1 MLTHWRLAFMKD
13 IFWKLNFILVQING
27 KNYWKFILKK
37 WMCCLQN
44 WFHKVDC
51 TGSLRSW
58 FIDLWNSTLVNF
70 LRQVRDYGSYGDD
83 HGCDGDDHVWQVV
96 QQASAEDRLDFE
108 DPVRFV
114 LRTWPWPDQ
123 AEGLPQ
129 VPILML
135 MLM

>member
-1 MLTHWRLAFMKD
+1 MLLTKFV
-13 IFWKLNFILVQING
+13 FI
-27 KNYWKFILKK
+27 
-37 WMCCLQN
+37 
-44 WFHKVDC
+44 KVDC

-70 LRQVRDYGSYGDD
+70 LRQVGDYNSGADGDSDGYGDV
-83 HGCDGDDHVWQVV
+83 DGDGGADGDGDGDVLQVV

-129 VPILML
+129 VSILVM
-135 MLM
+135 M

>member
-1 MLTHWRLAFMKD
+1 MVERL
-13 IFWKLNFILVQING
+13 
-27 KNYWKFILKK
+27 
-37 WMCCLQN
+37 
-44 WFHKVDC
+44 KVDC

-70 LRQVRDYGSYGDD
+70 LRQVPDRNSNSVDD
-83 HGCDGDDHVWQVV
+83 DVVQVV
-96 QQASAEDRLDFE
+96 QQAAAEDRLDFE

-129 VPILML
+129 VPILIITPPL
-135 MLM
+135 LST

>member
-1 MLTHWRLAFMKD
+1 M
-13 IFWKLNFILVQING
+13 
-27 KNYWKFILKK
+27 
-37 WMCCLQN
+37 
-44 WFHKVDC
+44 DC

-70 LRQVRDYGSYGDD
+70 LRQVRDYGSNGDD